1 VGGKSGFNRL
11 PKRYGFVTVGVSNL
25 FDEDFNYEDTD
36 VNNPEIQPDRM
47 IFAKIILALP

>member
-25 FDEDFNYEDTD
+25 FDEDFKSEDTD
-36 VNNPEIQPDRM
+36 VNNPEIQPARM
-47 IFAKIILALP
+47 IFGKVILAFP